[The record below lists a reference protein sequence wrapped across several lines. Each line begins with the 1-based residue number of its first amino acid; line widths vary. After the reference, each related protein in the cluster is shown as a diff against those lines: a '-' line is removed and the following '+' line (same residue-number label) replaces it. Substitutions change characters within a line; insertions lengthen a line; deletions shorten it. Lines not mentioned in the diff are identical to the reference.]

1 MAPASAVTISST
13 PVPARSRHATARSG
27 SAGRR
32 PTRWACGWR
41 SIIEAVG
48 GARDREKA
56 AIYLKLAGTDDGWPA
71 FLVRTEHG
79 EARPMRNSSQF
90 ATAMLALVFTGALLV
105 TGQLFIEQRA
115 QRDVMHATNHLLRP
129 L

>member
-1 MAPASAVTISST
+1 MRDAS
-13 PVPARSRHATARSG
+13 
-27 SAGRR
+27 
-32 PTRWACGWR
+32 
-41 SIIEAVG
+41 
-48 GARDREKA
+48 K
-56 AIYLKLAGTDDGWPA
+56 Y
-71 FLVRTEHG
+71 
-79 EARPMRNSSQF
+79 

>member
-1 MAPASAVTISST
+1 MRTI
-13 PVPARSRHATARSG
+13 
-27 SAGRR
+27 
-32 PTRWACGWR
+32 
-41 SIIEAVG
+41 
-48 GARDREKA
+48 REKA
-56 AIYLKLAGTDDGWPA
+56 AIYLKLAGTDDGRPA

-79 EARPMRNSSQF
+79 EARPMRDASQF

>member
-1 MAPASAVTISST
+1 MRSSGCEG
-13 PVPARSRHATARSG
+13 PG
-27 SAGRR
+27 
-32 PTRWACGWR
+32 
-41 SIIEAVG
+41 
-48 GARDREKA
+48 KA
-56 AIYLKLAGTDDGWPA
+56 AIYLKLAGTDAGWPA

-79 EARPMRNSSQF
+79 EARPMRDVSQF

-115 QRDVMHATNHLLRP
+115 QRDVMHATNHLLQP